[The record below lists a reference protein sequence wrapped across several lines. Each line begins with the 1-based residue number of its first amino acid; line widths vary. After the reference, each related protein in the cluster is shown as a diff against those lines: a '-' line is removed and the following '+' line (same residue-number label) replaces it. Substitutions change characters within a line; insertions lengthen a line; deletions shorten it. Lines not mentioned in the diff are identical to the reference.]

1 MATAHNVCQV
11 SNLEYPEQVP
21 VGNAITKLELRVRFV
36 RERRKHSISV
46 LISRGASTY
55 WVEAPLLEY

>member
-1 MATAHNVCQV
+1 M
-11 SNLEYPEQVP
+11 EYPEQVP
-21 VGNAITKLELRVRFV
+21 VGNAITKLGLIVRFV